1 MWEQPVLMFTALCA
15 LYSPLASVS
24 SYFPV
29 VSRVPAGEQH
39 RLALGLFLYVTIFA
53 QTALWV
59 GEPLLELLGI
69 TTDALTAAGGIA
81 LMSAAVPL
89 MLGRGIE
96 DAKAEK
102 KEEPFEPEEPSTPAG
117 QKKGAWRSLLLM
129 PATFPLTVGGTT
141 FAIIVSIR
149 AEADNVLEV
158 GALSVAA
165 LSYALVTAITVY
177 AAAFLEQRLKKRAR
191 EMLQRIAGIL
201 LTAIAV
207 TLLAK
212 GIPRLVVE
220 TLKAISE

>member
-24 SYFPV
+24 SYFPI
-29 VSRVPAGEQH
+29 VSRVPAREQH

-81 LMSAAVPL
+81 LMAAAVPL
-89 MLGRGIE
+89 MLGRGME
-96 DAKAEK
+96 DPKEK
-102 KEEPFEPEEPSTPAG
+102 GSSEPDEPSN
-117 QKKGAWRSLLLM
+117 QKGAWRSMLLM

-141 FAIIVSIR
+141 FAIIVSFR
-149 AEADNVLEV
+149 AEADGLLEV

-165 LSYALVTAITVY
+165 IVYALVTAITVY
-177 AAAFLEQRLKKRAR
+177 TSGFLEQRLGKRAR
-191 EMLQRIAGIL
+191 ELLQRVAGIL
-201 LTAIAV
+201 LTAIAM
-207 TLLAK
+207 TLLTK
-212 GIPRLVVE
+212 GVPRLVVE

>member
-15 LYSPLASVS
+15 LYSPLASIS

-29 VSRVPAGEQH
+29 VSRVTPGEQH
-39 RLALGLFLYVTIFA
+39 RLAFGLFSYVTIFA

-89 MLGRGIE
+89 MLGRGLE
-96 DAKAEK
+96 DS
-102 KEEPFEPEEPSTPAG
+102 KEEKSSEQTEPR
-117 QKKGAWRSLLLM
+117 KGAWRSMLLM

-141 FAIIVSIR
+141 FAIIVSFR
-149 AEADNVLEV
+149 AEAKSLLEV
-158 GALSVAA
+158 GALSIAA
-165 LSYALVTAITVY
+165 VVYALVTAITVY
-177 AAAFLEQRLKKRAR
+177 VSGFLEQRLKKRAR
-191 EMLQRIAGIL
+191 ELLQRIAGIL

-212 GIPRLVVE
+212 GVPRLVVE